1 MSDFI
6 GSFIIISIFDNN
18 YIRANGFN
26 LFLCIDFWLC
36 KTRILT
42 GDDDIQQMPI
52 DVKYAGDSFFE
63 INCIL
68 SFYSAGSCLDRI
80 FIYFNLAQKVCN
92 LFWFLGVYWNKLLS
106 VYELFDQEII
116 VEHV

>member
-1 MSDFI
+1 MAVNVSDFI
-6 GSFIIISIFDNN
+6 GLFIIISIFDNN
-18 YIRANGFN
+18 YIWANGFN
-26 LFLCIDFWLC
+26 LFLCIDYWLC

-68 SFYSAGSCLDRI
+68 SFISSIINGANKGRI
-80 FIYFNLAQKVCN
+80 VSIV
-92 LFWFLGVYWNKLLS
+92 LGVLHITNRSNAFENPKFTLKHFS
-106 VYELFDQEII
+106 Q
-116 VEHV
+116 